1 VSNRSPR
8 RLARAYACVALGAI
22 VMGGCGSERGEGATT
37 SSRGGRGRGN
47 SGPTPVEIAQAEL
60 RTAARSVT
68 VAGTVEPIRTIGINS
83 QIAGALIGVY
93 VEEGDRVR
101 AGQVLAR
108 IDSRELEAQLA
119 AANAELEVARRAAER
134 ARGLHEQQIITSAE
148 YERDEA
154 AYRSALATRDQLRT
168 RFGYATIRSPLA
180 GVVLEKLA
188 ERGDIISGQARLFTI
203 ADMSVMVVRVPIS
216 ELDVAGLDEGDQ
228 ADVTFDALPGRAVRG
243 TIRRIFPSAD
253 TLTRLVPVEIALSGA
268 AARDVRAGFL
278 ARVMLR
284 LDPREGVLMVPAGA
298 LVENARGPAVFV
310 VSASRASVRQV
321 QRGGTYQ
328 GSVEIVDGLT
338 PGDTVV
344 VAGSATLR
352 DGTAVRIVNPPLR
365 DAPAARIPEGASA
378 ATPMRGEA
386 Q

>member
-1 VSNRSPR
+1 VKVSPSRFA
-8 RLARAYACVALGAI
+8 RLAACATVLGVVTA
-22 VMGGCGSERGEGATT
+22 GCGSERGEGATT
-37 SSRGGRGRGN
+37 AGRGGRRDRN

-60 RTAARSVT
+60 RTAARAVT
-68 VAGTVEPIRTIGINS
+68 VAGTVEPLRTIGINS
-83 QIAGALIGVY
+83 QLSGALTGVY
-93 VEEGDRVR
+93 VEEGDVVR

-108 IDSRELEAQLA
+108 MDSRELQAQLA
-119 AANAELEVARRAAER
+119 AADAELEVARRAAER
-134 ARGLHEQQIITSAE
+134 ARNLHEQQIITSAE

-154 AYRSALATRDQLRT
+154 AYRAAQASRDQLRT
-168 RFGYATIRSPLA
+168 RVGYATIRSPIA
-180 GVVLEKLA
+180 GTVLQKLA
-188 ERGDIISGQARLFTI
+188 EAGDIISGQSRLFTI
-203 ADMSVMVVRVPIS
+203 ADMSLMVVRVPIS
-216 ELDVAGLDEGDQ
+216 ELDVAGLDEGDM

-278 ARVMLR
+278 ARVTLR

-298 LVENARGPAVFV
+298 VVENARGPAVFV
-310 VSASRASVRQV
+310 VSASRASLRQV

-328 GSVEIVDGLT
+328 GSVEIVDGLA

-378 ATPMRGEA
+378 ATPMRGGA